1 MMAESVV
8 FDMDGVLF
16 DSERLYT
23 NAWLQTGIRE
33 GLSDV
38 EELIKSIVGRNGSD
52 IRALLLLRYGAGF
65 PADSFIADV
74 GTAYREITGASGPP
88 MKPGAREL
96 LAWLHSRGIK
106 IALATSSGKAGT
118 AENLEGAGIAQY
130 FGAVVTGDMITRGKP
145 APDIYLLA
153 CEKLGALPEASF
165 AVEDS
170 PNGVMSAR
178 AAGLKVLLVPDIIG
192 ITEEI
197 GKLAYGRFD
206 SLFEVKAYFETL

>member
-1 MMAESVV
+1 
-8 FDMDGVLF
+8 
-16 DSERLYT
+16 
-23 NAWLQTGIRE
+23 
-33 GLSDV
+33 
-38 EELIKSIVGRNGSD
+38 
-52 IRALLLLRYGAGF
+52 
-65 PADSFIADV
+65 
-74 GTAYREITGASGPP
+74 
-88 MKPGAREL
+88 
-96 LAWLHSRGIK
+96 
-106 IALATSSGKAGT
+106 
-118 AENLEGAGIAQY
+118 
-130 FGAVVTGDMITRGKP
+130 MITRGKP